1 MAVKPFTASWPSWPR
16 RRCSLDVP
24 ARSAS
29 SITCLHRLLSDKLPQ
44 NNQCC
49 VFVEFTNFVTINPAI
64 AHFVLVNTPWILY
77 WRVNFVSETDV
88 SAPDAARAGAC
99 DMPRMKVDVSRPT
112 FTVCQRYP
120 AKLMVWQ
127 DGCAHLAQRS
137 AAGARRRHQ
146 TWALNREQIELLVVL
161 FYFSSYFYPKF
172 VQLCSIDECL
182 WCNVS

>member
-1 MAVKPFTASWPSWPR
+1 MYQLGAHRPSR
-16 RRCSLDVP
+16 VS
-24 ARSAS
+24 
-29 SITCLHRLLSDKLPQ
+29 HRLLSDKLPQ

-64 AHFVLVNTPWILY
+64 AHFVLVNTPWMLY
-77 WRVNFVSETDV
+77 WRANFVSETDV

-99 DMPRMKVDVSRPT
+99 DMSRMKVDVSRPT

-120 AKLMVWQ
+120 TKLMVWQ
-127 DGCAHLAQRS
+127 DGCAAHLAQRS